1 MKKFVVCLFALAA
14 FGLSNVSHALS
25 IDPRSVK
32 SVVSGRIYRG
42 GVSTKKGSYGKP
54 VTDFDYAC
62 QNGFT
67 MVVNAYS
74 HARAQ
79 QVQCPNG
86 GTIVYLGNKWN
97 ASASSA
103 DSYIADEIS
112 RRGGKVLV
120 HCVNGVDASQA
131 VAYIVAAR
139 AGLMSADEAAR
150 RFVAGPAGVPHAGK
164 MERIVLQR
172 AGGR

>member
-1 MKKFVVCLFALAA
+1 MAL
-14 FGLSNVSHALS
+14 GYSNLSHALS
-25 IDPRSVK
+25 IDPRSVH

-42 GVSTKKGSYGKP
+42 GVNIKKGTYGKP
-54 VTDFDYAC
+54 VTDFAYAC

-74 HARAQ
+74 QARAT
-79 QVQCPNG
+79 QVQCPG
-86 GTIVYLGNKWN
+86 GGSIVYVGNKWN
-97 ASASSA
+97 ASSSSS
-103 DSYIADEIS
+103 DSFIADEIS

-139 AGLMSADEAAR
+139 AGIMSADEAVS
-150 RFVAGPAGVPHAGK
+150 RFVKGPAGVPHAGK
-164 MERIVLQR
+164 MEKIVRAR
-172 AGGR
+172 AGR